1 MTFLLKKPI
10 DNKTRK
16 TWEGKFRVPKSH
28 VARCPKLDTIIEE
41 VVKKDTIDEDPETL
55 TSSEFLLDTIGPL
68 VTVFEEL
75 SKEEPNA
82 DLTCAAVQQ
91 ALLFLGNASAHLS
104 HVHRMNILKLLN
116 RDVQSG

>member
-1 MTFLLKKPI
+1 M
-10 DNKTRK
+10 
-16 TWEGKFRVPKSH
+16 
-28 VARCPKLDTIIEE
+28 
-41 VVKKDTIDEDPETL
+41 
-55 TSSEFLLDTIGPL
+55 
-68 VTVFEEL
+68 FEEL